1 MECWRPCLSTLG
13 FISRI
18 GVKKWL
24 LFKREEQRFNQTLV
38 IVETSS
44 PVATAFT
51 SLGEDAVVHGNV
63 CLESVGLMELLQ
75 DHCCNMNGLLDHNT
89 NQWSWPRCLIYE
101 IFSGMKLGE
110 TEELRD
116 TSIPKPLLPDY
127 QRLLSSLPSRS
138 LKDSVERDTFFRKL
152 PTLAEQL
159 RCQIVLNK
167 IFPLLTSALEY
178 GSAAAPALNALL
190 KTGSRLSVEEFY
202 LKVLPTIVKLFASN
216 DRAIRVALLQH
227 IVQYGEPLSAQVVDD
242 QVYPHVATGFS
253 GTSAFLRELTLKSL
267 LLLAPKLSQRNLSG
281 SLLKYLSKLKS
292 LQLEQILPYCWE
304 TLQATS
310 IFVIF
315 SLGKGTLSAP
325 ESHTR

>member
-1 MECWRPCLSTLG
+1 MQ
-13 FISRI
+13 RI
-18 GVKKWL
+18 NGYFAHEQYEWL
-24 LFKREEQRFNQTLV
+24 IGSQYKP
-38 IVETSS
+38 VELAKSDW
-44 PVATAFT
+44 VAIRKAPPWAI
-51 SLGEDAVVHGNV
+51 D
-63 CLESVGLMELLQ
+63 
-75 DHCCNMNGLLDHNT
+75 
-89 NQWSWPRCLIYE
+89 SWGCLIYE

-127 QRLLSSLPSRS
+127 QRLLSSLPSRRLNTSKLIDNSEIFQNKLVDTVHFMEILS

-267 LLLAPKLSQRNLSG
+267 LLLAPNLSQRNLSG

-310 IFVIF
+310 ICWRCYF
-315 SLGKGTLSAP
+315 SQIVF
-325 ESHTR
+325 R